1 MIDYAVEMYLHLF
14 TKDETFPFFIQY
26 GEHEQGLYIHT
37 HKDFNELVIVIDG
50 SAIHVV
56 NNEEYVINKGDVFV
70 VGNDTVHGYKNAD
83 TLRICNIMYHHEVF
97 AAAPDITLCAGFH
110 ALFVLEPSIT
120 KEHSFQSRLK
130 LRHSD
135 YEAVKALTDVM
146 LSEYESR
153 SECRKTMLISQFM
166 TLAVMLSRL
175 YSFDNRTNEQ
185 DIINIARAASYI
197 ENHFNEDISVTRL
210 ADFSHYSER
219 HFIRMFS
226 KTYHATPLE
235 YIIKLRINHACIML
249 KNTKLTVS
257 EVASRCGFDDS
268 NYFSRIFKKH
278 MGCSPT
284 LYRTKM

>member
-1 MIDYAVEMYLHLF
+1 MLDYVIGMSLHLF
-14 TKDETFPFFIQY
+14 TKDEAFPFFIQY
-26 GEHEQGLYIHT
+26 GEHEQDLYIHT

-56 NNEEYVINKGDVFV
+56 NNEEYIINKGDVFV

-83 TLRICNIMYHHEVF
+83 TLRICNIMYRHEIF
-97 AAAPDITLCAGFH
+97 EAAPDITLCAGFH
-110 ALFVLEPSIT
+110 ALFVLEPSIA

-130 LRHSD
+130 LSHND
-135 YEAVKALTDVM
+135 YEAIKALTDIM
-146 LSEYESR
+146 LNEYESK
-153 SECRKTMLISQFM
+153 SECRKTMLISHFM
-166 TLAVMLSRL
+166 TLAVTLSRL
-175 YSFDNRTNEQ
+175 YSFDDRTNEQ
-185 DIINIARAASYI
+185 DIINIAQAASYI
-197 ENHFNEDISVTRL
+197 EKHFNEDISVTKL

-249 KNTKLTVS
+249 KNSKLTIS
-257 EVASRCGFDDS
+257 DIASRCGFDDS
-268 NYFSRIFKKH
+268 NYFSRMFKKH

>member
-1 MIDYAVEMYLHLF
+1 MYR
-14 TKDETFPFFIQY
+14 
-26 GEHEQGLYIHT
+26 HEI
-37 HKDFNELVIVIDG
+37 F
-50 SAIHVV
+50 S
-56 NNEEYVINKGDVFV
+56 
-70 VGNDTVHGYKNAD
+70 
-83 TLRICNIMYHHEVF
+83 
-97 AAAPDITLCAGFH
+97 AAPDITLCAGFH

-135 YEAVKALTDVM
+135 YEAVKALTDIM
-146 LSEYESR
+146 LNEYESR

-175 YSFDNRTNEQ
+175 YSFDEMTNEQ

-197 ENHFNEDISVTRL
+197 ENHFNEDISVTQL

-249 KNTKLTVS
+249 KNSKLTVS
-257 EVASRCGFDDS
+257 DIASRCGFDDS
-268 NYFSRIFKKH
+268 NYFSRMFKKH